1 MKHLHVVGRGAPL
14 ILVPGIQGRW
24 EYMRPA
30 IDALSASFRVITFPL
45 SGERA
50 SGRTFDPARRFDNYV
65 GQLDAILDECDV
77 ERAPICGIS
86 FGGLVAL
93 HYAAQRPTRSTA
105 LILAS
110 TPGPE
115 FKLRERHEFY
125 LRAPRLFAPL
135 VLAELPRR
143 LSKEIALALPNP
155 WTRLRFSLR
164 QMATFLRAPISAP
177 QMATRSALLGASE
190 LVDDCHKVSAPTL
203 VVTGEPSLDY
213 VVPVHGTSEYVQ
225 LIPGARAVEIPR
237 SGHIGY
243 ITRPQAFTQIVR
255 EFLSGTETSRRRS
268 DGKANDD
275 AA

>member
-1 MKHLHVVGRGAPL
+1 MKRLHVVGRGAPL

-24 EYMRPA
+24 EYMGPA

-50 SGRTFDPARRFDNYV
+50 SGMKFDPARRFDNYV
-65 GQLDAILDECDV
+65 AQLDAVLDECDV
-77 ERAPICGIS
+77 ERAAICGIS

-93 HYAAQRPTRSTA
+93 HYAAHRPTRAAA

-110 TPGPE
+110 TPGPA
-115 FKLRERHEFY
+115 FKLRERHQFY
-125 LRAPRLFAPL
+125 RRAPRLFAPL

-143 LSKEIALALPNP
+143 LSKEIARALPDP
-155 WTRLRFSLR
+155 WTRFRFSLR
-164 QMATFLRAPISAP
+164 QIATFLRAPISAT
-177 QMATRSALLGASE
+177 QMATRSALLGARE
-190 LVDDCHKVSAPTL
+190 LVEDCRRVAAPTL

-213 VVPVHGTSEYVQ
+213 VVPVQGTSEYLQ
-225 LIPGARAVEIPR
+225 LIPGARAAQIPA

-243 ITRPQAFTQIVR
+243 LTRPQAFTEVVR
-255 EFLSGTETSRRRS
+255 DFLDQATPNRSRSR
-268 DGKANDD
+268 GKATDD